1 MGEDYLLLKK
11 TKDALRAF
19 LDVSEQYTE
28 FPLLVERG
36 LLGQGECYERLREKK
51 KARDMYQRVVET
63 AVDPQ
68 IKKDAEERL
77 KRLR

>member
-1 MGEDYLLLKK
+1 LKK
-11 TKDALRAF
+11 TKDALQAF

-51 KARDMYQRVVET
+51 KAKDVYQRVVET
-63 AVDPQ
+63 AVDPK
-68 IKKDAEERL
+68 IKKDAED
-77 KRLR
+77 RLRRLR